1 MRSKLITA
9 ILGSAIL
16 FVAPLGA
23 NAASDEQ
30 IRLLEQRMAEMEDRL
45 EATSSALKDEKESN
59 LEQRVLLEQAG
70 LVEQDDQ
77 GARSKVGK
85 FLEMVNVS
93 GIAAASYN
101 YRFID
106 PGDNDGPSS
115 SISTSGATNDPYFT
129 HKNGDS
135 FQLDQLWI
143 TLDKAPTEESRA
155 GFHADYIWG
164 ETAESLALSG
174 LSRDGGR
181 DSGLLYT
188 GYVSYLAPIGNGIR
202 FDAGKLATTLGVEV
216 LQTNGNLTITEGV
229 VFQKLQPFTYTGVA
243 ATTQLTDNLALV
255 LAVVNEVY
263 RDTNVSVDR
272 DKAGMAQFRFTG
284 DTWGFNVGGIVGQD
298 PTAPTCA
305 LSGVGDTGDDCNT
318 SVFDVNATIKPA
330 ENITLWANFDWVR
343 NMGSNVNDGD
353 KFGIATAGRIGITDD
368 TGIAARVEYL
378 EQDESINLGVSKD
391 QEYLTVSGVLDHA
404 LTEGLVIRG
413 ELRYDKELK
422 NDGAVFIT
430 DSNQSDSLVG
440 LAQMYYQF

>member
-9 ILGSAIL
+9 ILGSATL

-45 EATSSALKDEKESN
+45 EATSSALKDEKENN

-70 LVEQDDQ
+70 LVEEDAQ
-77 GARSKVGK
+77 GARSKVGT

-106 PGDNDGPSS
+106 TGDNDSGNSLL
-115 SISTSGATNDPYFT
+115 TSGATNDPFFT

-164 ETAESLALSG
+164 ETAESQALSG

-188 GYVSYLAPIGNGIR
+188 GYVSYLAPIGNGVR

-216 LQTNGNLTITEGV
+216 LQTNMNLTITEGV
-229 VFQKLQPFTYTGVA
+229 VFQKLQPFTYTGVS
-243 ATTQLTDNLALV
+243 ATTQVTDNLALV

-263 RDTNVSVDR
+263 RDTNISSDR
-272 DKAGMAQFRFTG
+272 DKAGMAQLRFSG

-298 PTAPTCA
+298 PTAPTCNA
-305 LSGVGDTGDDCNT
+305 DLTDTGDDCNT

-330 ENITLWANFDWVR
+330 ENIVLWANFDWVR
-343 NMGSNVNDGD
+343 YMGSNVSDGD
-353 KFGIATAGRIGITDD
+353 KFGFATAGRVGITDD
-368 TGIAARVEYL
+368 TGIAARFEYL
-378 EQDESINLGVSKD
+378 TQDEGVNLGVSKD
-391 QEYLTVSGVLDHA
+391 QEYITVSGVVDHS

-422 NDGAVFIT
+422 KDGAVFL
-430 DSNQSDSLVG
+430 SGKEGPDSLVA

>member
-9 ILGSAIL
+9 ILGSASL

-45 EATSSALKDEKESN
+45 EATSSALKDEKENN

-70 LVEQDDQ
+70 LVEEDAQ

-106 PGDNDGPSS
+106 AGDNDSGNSLL
-115 SISTSGATNDPYFT
+115 TSGATNDPFFT

-164 ETAESLALSG
+164 ETAEQQALSG
-174 LSRDGGR
+174 LSRDAGR
-181 DSGLLYT
+181 DSGILYT

-216 LQTNGNLTITEGV
+216 LQTNMNLTITEGV
-229 VFQKLQPFTYTGVA
+229 VFQKLQPFTYTGVS
-243 ATTQLTDNLALV
+243 ATTQVTDNLALV

-263 RDTNVSVDR
+263 RDTNISSDR
-272 DKAGMAQFRFTG
+272 DKAGMAQLRFSG

-298 PTAPTCA
+298 PTAPTCNA
-305 LSGVGDTGDDCNT
+305 DLTDTGDDCNT

-330 ENITLWANFDWVR
+330 ENIVLWANFDWVR
-343 NMGSNVNDGD
+343 YMGSNVSDGD
-353 KFGIATAGRIGITDD
+353 KFGFATAGRVGITDD
-368 TGIAARVEYL
+368 TGIAARFEYL
-378 EQDESINLGVSKD
+378 TQDEGVNLGVSKD
-391 QEYLTVSGVLDHA
+391 QEYITVSGVVDHS

-422 NDGAVFIT
+422 SDGAVFL
-430 DSNQSDSLVG
+430 SGNEGPDSLVA

>member
-9 ILGSAIL
+9 ILGSATL

-45 EATSSALKDEKESN
+45 EATSSALKDEKENN

-70 LVEQDDQ
+70 LVEEDAQ

-106 PGDNDGPSS
+106 TGDNDSGNSLL
-115 SISTSGATNDPYFT
+115 TSGATNDPFFT

-164 ETAESLALSG
+164 ETAEQQALSG
-174 LSRDGGR
+174 LSRDAGR
-181 DSGLLYT
+181 DSGILYT

-216 LQTNGNLTITEGV
+216 LQTNMNLTITEGV
-229 VFQKLQPFTYTGVA
+229 VFQKLQPFTYTGVS
-243 ATTQLTDNLALV
+243 ATTQVTDNLALV

-263 RDTNVSVDR
+263 RDTNISSDR
-272 DKAGMAQFRFTG
+272 DKAGMAQLRFSG

-298 PTAPTCA
+298 PTAPTCNA
-305 LSGVGDTGDDCNT
+305 DLTDTGDDCNT

-330 ENITLWANFDWVR
+330 ENIVLWANFDWVR
-343 NMGSNVNDGD
+343 YMGSNVSDGD
-353 KFGIATAGRIGITDD
+353 KFGFATAGRVGITDD
-368 TGIAARVEYL
+368 TGIAARFEYL
-378 EQDESINLGVSKD
+378 TQDEGVNLGVSKD
-391 QEYLTVSGVLDHA
+391 QEYITVSGVVDHS

-422 NDGAVFIT
+422 KDGAVFL
-430 DSNQSDSLVG
+430 SGKEGPDSLVA

>member
-9 ILGSAIL
+9 TLGSASLL
-16 FVAPLGA
+16 FAPFGA
-23 NAASDEQ
+23 TAASDEQ

-45 EATSSALKDEKESN
+45 EATSSALKDEKENN

-70 LVEQDDQ
+70 LVEEDAQ

-106 PGDNDGPSS
+106 AGDNDSGNSLL
-115 SISTSGATNDPYFT
+115 TSGATNDPFFT

-164 ETAESLALSG
+164 ETAEQQALSG
-174 LSRDGGR
+174 LSRDAGR
-181 DSGLLYT
+181 DSGILYT

-216 LQTNGNLTITEGV
+216 LQTNMNLTITEGV
-229 VFQKLQPFTYTGVA
+229 VFQKLQPFTYTGVS
-243 ATTQLTDNLALV
+243 ATTQVTDNLALV

-263 RDTNVSVDR
+263 RDTNISSDR
-272 DKAGMAQFRFTG
+272 DKAGMAQLRFSG

-298 PTAPTCA
+298 PTAPTCNA
-305 LSGVGDTGDDCNT
+305 DLTDTGDDCNT

-330 ENITLWANFDWVR
+330 ENIVLWANFDWVR
-343 NMGSNVNDGD
+343 YMGSNVSDGD
-353 KFGIATAGRIGITDD
+353 KFGFATAGRVGITDD
-368 TGIAARVEYL
+368 TGIAARFEYL
-378 EQDESINLGVSKD
+378 TQDEGVNLGVSKD
-391 QEYLTVSGVLDHA
+391 QEYITVSGVVDHS

-422 NDGAVFIT
+422 SDGAVFL
-430 DSNQSDSLVG
+430 SGNEGPDSLVA

>member
-9 ILGSAIL
+9 ILGSATL

-45 EATSSALKDEKESN
+45 EATSSALKDEKENN

-70 LVEQDDQ
+70 LVEEDDQ

-106 PGDNDGPSS
+106 TGDNDSGNSLL
-115 SISTSGATNDPYFT
+115 TSGATNDPFFT

-164 ETAESLALSG
+164 ETAEQQALSG
-174 LSRDGGR
+174 LSRDAGR
-181 DSGLLYT
+181 DSGILYT

-216 LQTNGNLTITEGV
+216 LQTNMNLTITEGV
-229 VFQKLQPFTYTGVA
+229 VFQKLQPFTYTGVS
-243 ATTQLTDNLALV
+243 ATTQVTDNLALV

-263 RDTNVSVDR
+263 RDTNISSDR
-272 DKAGMAQFRFTG
+272 DKAGMAQLRFSG

-298 PTAPTCA
+298 PTAPTCNA
-305 LSGVGDTGDDCNT
+305 DLTDTGDDCNT

-330 ENITLWANFDWVR
+330 ENIVLWANFDWVR
-343 NMGSNVNDGD
+343 YMGSNVSDGD
-353 KFGIATAGRIGITDD
+353 KFGFATAGRVGITDD
-368 TGIAARVEYL
+368 TGIAARFEYL
-378 EQDESINLGVSKD
+378 TQDEGVNLGVSKD
-391 QEYLTVSGVLDHA
+391 QEYITVSGVVDHS

-422 NDGAVFIT
+422 KDGAVFL
-430 DSNQSDSLVG
+430 SGKEGPDSLVA